1 MIELYCRGWR
11 HHLEALLLS
20 ADHDVLIASPYIK
33 TREAR
38 WVCDTL
44 ARSRSGP
51 IPRLRVLTDL
61 RSDSVL
67 GGALDVQA
75 LRVFCRA
82 GGDAKVI
89 NLPRL
94 HSKVYIA
101 DIKAAIVTSANLTPA
116 GLEDNFEY
124 GIGVKDET
132 VAGTIRADLESY
144 ARVGNPLDPAIL
156 GELQDVADDLK
167 RKYGEVQRSSHA
179 RLRRRFSQTL
189 GRANAEFL
197 KAQVGTRS
205 AHSLFTEAIMYILS
219 SRGPTA
225 TRKLGPEIQTLLP
238 DLCDDRVELIINGER
253 FGKRWKH
260 DVRNAQQALKRQ
272 GIVTFDGKRWT
283 LGEQYRKGR
292 PTV

>member
-1 MIELYCRGWR
+1 
-11 HHLEALLLS
+11 
-20 ADHDVLIASPYIK
+20 
-33 TREAR
+33 
-38 WVCDTL
+38 
-44 ARSRSGP
+44 
-51 IPRLRVLTDL
+51 L

-82 GGDAKVI
+82 GDDAKVI

-156 GELQDVADDLK
+156 RELQDVADDLK
-167 RKYGEVQRSSHA
+167 RKYSQVQRSSHA
-179 RLRRRFSQTL
+179 HLRRQFSRTL

-205 AHSLFTEAIMYILS
+205 AHSLFTEAIIYVLS
-219 SRGPTA
+219 SRGPTD
-225 TRKLGPEIQTLLP
+225 TRKLAPEIQTLLP

-272 GIVTFDGKRWT
+272 GVVTFDGKRWT

-292 PTV
+292 PAV